1 VAVRYWWL
9 GLVLPAAL
17 AGSLSSQDTGVVAA
31 DPHDTIAAPPD
42 TAGPPPE
49 LPPPGAAAA
58 GFAVKL
64 KDEVNPYPVR

>member
-1 VAVRYWWL
+1 VGVRYWWL

-17 AGSLSSQDTGVVAA
+17 AGSLFSQETPAVAA

-49 LPPPGAAAA
+49 LPPPAS
-58 GFAVKL
+58 
-64 KDEVNPYPVR
+64 P